1 MGNPFKNL
9 FEAKEQFTALEAE
22 LTTLRETAS
31 KMEALQADLEA
42 TQAERDQVANSLK
55 EANETFTA
63 QSTEQAA
70 VIVAKDSEITELK
83 AGTEVLKVKCAD
95 LEKNQKSIKTQAR
108 ELVAASA
115 GAPASVDNSEVE
127 LTEKE
132 LVKAMAAENDSKK
145 LAALHKQYKKITAGK

>member
-42 TQAERDQVANSLK
+42 TQAERDSLSGSLK
-55 EANETFTA
+55 EV
-63 QSTEQAA
+63 TEKLSAA
-70 VIVAKDSEITELK
+70 EIAHSVALEVKDGEITELK
-83 AGTEVLKVKCAD
+83 AGTEVLKIKCSD
-95 LEKNQKSIKTQAR
+95 LEKNQKSVKTQAR

-115 GAPASVDNSEVE
+115 GAPASVDNAEVE

>member
-31 KMEALQADLEA
+31 KMEALQADLDA
-42 TQAERDQVANSLK
+42 TKAERDQVATSFK
-55 EANETFTA
+55 EANEKSAAGTA
-63 QSTEQAA
+63 ASLQMLQERD
-70 VIVAKDSEITELK
+70 AKIEELK
-83 AGTEVLKVKCAD
+83 AGTEVLKVKCSE
-95 LEKNQKSIKTQAR
+95 LEKNQKSVKSQAR

-127 LTEKE
+127 LTEVD
-132 LVKAMAAENDSKK
+132 LVKAMRAENDPKK
-145 LAALHKQYKKITAGK
+145 LAALHKQYKAQVANK